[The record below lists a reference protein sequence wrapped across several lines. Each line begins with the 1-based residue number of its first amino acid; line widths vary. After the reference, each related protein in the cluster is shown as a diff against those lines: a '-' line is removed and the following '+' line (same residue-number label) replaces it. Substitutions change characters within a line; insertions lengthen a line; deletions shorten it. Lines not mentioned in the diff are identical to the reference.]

1 MIERNTETMDIKNHI
16 LSMTPGAQNML
27 LKNAVTE
34 GRLDILNQLIEI
46 MGEQREPLELI
57 ELVATE
63 MQKVIENDV

>member
-1 MIERNTETMDIKNHI
+1 MA
-16 LSMTPGAQNML
+16 PQAQNVL
-27 LKNAVTE
+27 LKNAVAE

-63 MQKVIENDV
+63 MQKVLENEI